1 MIKHSEKM
9 SAEEFS
15 RATEYREGDIVQIR
29 PDGYTHSGRLGQ
41 IIGVTIYKQKSGKP
55 LDLSY
60 RIKLSDEEGIS
71 APAHRIRLVRE
82 AESNED
88 LPERESQFLP
98 VRANL
103 NRDGEMAE

>member
-1 MIKHSEKM
+1 MKHSKKM
-9 SAEEFS
+9 SAEKFK

-29 PDGYTHSGRLGQ
+29 PDGYEYSGRLGQ
-41 IIGVTIYKQKSGKP
+41 IIGVTIYKQKSGKA

-88 LPERESQFLP
+88 LPERESQFLH
-98 VRANL
+98 VRAN
-103 NRDGEMAE
+103 RSIDDEMAE